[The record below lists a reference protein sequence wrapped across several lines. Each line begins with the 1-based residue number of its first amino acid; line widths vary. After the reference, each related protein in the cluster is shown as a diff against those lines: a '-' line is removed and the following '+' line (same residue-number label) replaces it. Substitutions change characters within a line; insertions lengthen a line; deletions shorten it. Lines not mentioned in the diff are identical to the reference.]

1 MYTMDVESSTD
12 LKSMGIVESKQNLFF
27 NFSKILQSKQDGKQL
42 WCYLVKCHS
51 DEKDQERKYVF
62 DLT

>member
-42 WCYLVKCHS
+42 
-51 DEKDQERKYVF
+51 
-62 DLT
+62 